1 MYITGQKTMS
11 RKYYINIVILGFY
24 ALVITPIYSINK
36 ISVSGTVEHIEGG
49 LLPEAQL
56 TLKRQKKSATTN
68 RFGEFDLGKV
78 YPNDTILVTL
88 DGFQHRYIT
97 PHSEMKIQLYP
108 KSKIQDLI
116 NTARNGETITIPSG
130 IHYIYPDFNID
141 STVGMTINY
150 KTDITII
157 GNKESEIR
165 LKRSNADIIYIYES
179 NNITIKNLTIGY
191 DDPYMDGHN
200 TITTIDSAKNFDNAF
215 GIARRQLG
223 KNSIFKYKGKLYHTN
238 STNEPADNIIPGN
251 AINIYNSYDVH
262 IDSIRIFGKNNICMN
277 AKKSRNIQIIN
288 SEVNEGLYGFVF
300 NQCSNIKIDNSLI
313 ADNSEILYNKKAQI
327 DLIENTIKIAGNY
340 VPEFVLVNGGSIE
353 MLDESIIPPP
363 KPTYLSA
370 KSFNISRTEITF
382 KQFDAFCRSTNREL
396 PDDSEWGRGDRP
408 VINIK
413 YEDAQA
419 YCNWLSELLGKS
431 IKLPTVDEW
440 EFAARG
446 GTMGGDDKF
455 YSGGNKIEDVSW
467 CKFNSNDRSQPVG
480 LKIANELGIYDM
492 SGNVYEFC
500 SGVQDSM
507 IILKGG
513 SWANSGVGCRV
524 SDHVVSKVDFWDD
537 NIGFRCI
544 ESEL

>member
-1 MYITGQKTMS
+1 MS

-24 ALVITPIYSINK
+24 TLVITPIYSINK

-49 LLPEAQL
+49 LLGEAQL
-56 TLKRQKKSATTN
+56 TLMRQKKSATTN

-78 YPNDTILVTL
+78 FPNDTLLVKL
-88 DGFQHRYIT
+88 DGFQHRYLMLD
-97 PHSEMKIQLYP
+97 SEMKIKLYP

-116 NTARNGETITIPSG
+116 NNARNGETIAIPSG

-150 KTDITII
+150 KTDITIM
-157 GNKESEIR
+157 GNKGSEIR
-165 LKRSNADIIYIYES
+165 LKWTNADIIYIHES
-179 NNITIKNLTIGY
+179 NNITIKNLTLGY
-191 DDPYMDGHN
+191 YDPYKNSDN
-200 TITTIDSAKNFDNAF
+200 IITTIDSAKNFDNAF

-238 STNEPADNIIPGN
+238 SFKEPVGNIIPGK
-251 AINIYNSYDVH
+251 AVNIYNSYDVY
-262 IDSIRIFGKNNICMN
+262 IDSIRIFGENNICMN
-277 AKKSRNIQIIN
+277 AKNSRNIQILN

-300 NQCSNIKIDNSLI
+300 NKCSNIKIDNSLI

-363 KPTYLSA
+363 KPIYLSA

-382 KQFDAFCRSTNREL
+382 KQFDAFCISTNREL

-419 YCNWLSELLGKS
+419 YCNWLTGLLGKS
-431 IKLPTVDEW
+431 IKLPSVDEW
-440 EFAARG
+440 EYAARG
-446 GTMGGDDKF
+446 GTIGGDDKL
-455 YSGGNKIEDVSW
+455 YSGGNNIEDVSW

-480 LKIANELGIYDM
+480 LKFANELGIYDM

-500 SGVQDSM
+500 SGIQDSM

>member
-1 MYITGQKTMS
+1 MS

-24 ALVITPIYSINK
+24 TLVITPIYSINK

-49 LLPEAQL
+49 LLDEAQL
-56 TLKRQKKSATTN
+56 TLMRQKKSATTN

-78 YPNDTILVTL
+78 FPNDTLLVKL
-88 DGFQHRYIT
+88 DGFQHRYLMLD
-97 PHSEMKIQLYP
+97 SEMKIKLYP

-116 NTARNGETITIPSG
+116 NNARNGETIAIPSG

-150 KTDITII
+150 KTDITIM
-157 GNKESEIR
+157 GNKGSEIR
-165 LKRSNADIIYIYES
+165 LKWTNADIIYIHES
-179 NNITIKNLTIGY
+179 NNITIKNLTLGY
-191 DDPYMDGHN
+191 YVPYKNSDII
-200 TITTIDSAKNFDNAF
+200 ITTIDSAKNFDNAF

-238 STNEPADNIIPGN
+238 NFKEPVGNIIPGK
-251 AINIYNSYDVH
+251 AVNIYNSYDVY
-262 IDSIRIFGKNNICMN
+262 IDSIRIFGENNICMN
-277 AKKSRNIQIIN
+277 AKNSRNIQILN

-300 NQCSNIKIDNSLI
+300 NKCSNIKIDNSLI

-363 KPTYLSA
+363 KPIYLSA

-382 KQFDAFCRSTNREL
+382 KQFDAFCISTNREL

-419 YCNWLSELLGKS
+419 YCNWLTGLLGKS
-431 IKLPTVDEW
+431 IKLPSVDEW
-440 EFAARG
+440 EYAARG
-446 GTMGGDDKF
+446 GTIGGDDKL
-455 YSGGNKIEDVSW
+455 YSGGNNIEDVSW

-480 LKIANELGIYDM
+480 LKFANELGIYDM
-492 SGNVYEFC
+492 SGNVYEFV
-500 SGVQDSM
+500 SGIQDSM

>member
-1 MYITGQKTMS
+1 MS

-24 ALVITPIYSINK
+24 TLVITPIYSINK

-49 LLPEAQL
+49 LLGEAQL
-56 TLKRQKKSATTN
+56 TLMRQKKSATTN

-78 YPNDTILVTL
+78 FPNDTLLVKL
-88 DGFQHRYIT
+88 DGFQHRYLMLD
-97 PHSEMKIQLYP
+97 SEMKIKLYP

-116 NTARNGETITIPSG
+116 NNARNGETIAIPSG

-150 KTDITII
+150 KTDITIM
-157 GNKESEIR
+157 GNKGSEIR
-165 LKRSNADIIYIYES
+165 LKWTNADIIYIHES
-179 NNITIKNLTIGY
+179 NNITIKNLTLGY
-191 DDPYMDGHN
+191 YDPYKNSDN
-200 TITTIDSAKNFDNAF
+200 IITTIDSAKNFDNAF

-238 STNEPADNIIPGN
+238 NFKEPVGNIIPGK
-251 AINIYNSYDVH
+251 AVNIYNSYDVY
-262 IDSIRIFGKNNICMN
+262 IDSIRIFGENNICMN
-277 AKKSRNIQIIN
+277 AKNSRNIQILN

-300 NQCSNIKIDNSLI
+300 NKCSNIKIDNSLI

-363 KPTYLSA
+363 KPIYLSA

-382 KQFDAFCRSTNREL
+382 KQFDAFCISTNREL

-419 YCNWLSELLGKS
+419 YCNWLTGLLGKS
-431 IKLPTVDEW
+431 IKLPSVDEW
-440 EFAARG
+440 EYAARG
-446 GTMGGDDKF
+446 GTFGGDDKL
-455 YSGGNKIEDVSW
+455 YSGGNNIEDVSW

-500 SGVQDSM
+500 SGIQDSM

-524 SDHVVSKVDFWDD
+524 SDHVISKFDFWDD

>member
-1 MYITGQKTMS
+1 MYIIGHKNMS

-24 ALVITPIYSINK
+24 TLVITPIYSINK

-49 LLPEAQL
+49 LLAEAQL
-56 TLKRQKKSATTN
+56 TLMGQKKSATTN

-78 YPNDTILVTL
+78 FPNDTLLVKL
-88 DGFQHRYIT
+88 DGFQYRYLILD
-97 PHSEMKIQLYP
+97 SEMKIKLYP

-116 NTARNGETITIPSG
+116 NNARNGETITIPSG

-150 KTDITII
+150 KTDITIT
-157 GNKESEIR
+157 GNKGSEIR
-165 LKRSNADIIYIYES
+165 LRWSNADIIYIHES

-191 DDPYMDGHN
+191 YDPYKNSHN

-238 STNEPADNIIPGN
+238 SSKEPAGNIIPGK
-251 AINIYNSYDVH
+251 AVNIYNSYDVY

-277 AKKSRNIQIIN
+277 AKNSRNIQILN

-300 NQCSNIKIDNSLI
+300 NKCSNIKIDNSLI

-327 DLIENTIKIAGNY
+327 DLTENTIKIAGNY

-353 MLDESIIPPP
+353 MIDESIIPPP
-363 KPTYLSA
+363 KPAYLSA

-382 KQFDAFCRSTNREL
+382 KQFDAFCISTKRGL

-419 YCNWLSELLGKS
+419 YCNWLTGLLGKS
-431 IKLPTVDEW
+431 IKLPSVDEW
-440 EFAARG
+440 EYAARG
-446 GTMGGDDKF
+446 GTIGGDDKF
-455 YSGGNKIEDVSW
+455 YSGGNNIEDVSW

-500 SGVQDSM
+500 SGIQDSM

>member
-1 MYITGQKTMS
+1 
-11 RKYYINIVILGFY
+11 
-24 ALVITPIYSINK
+24 
-36 ISVSGTVEHIEGG
+36 
-49 LLPEAQL
+49 
-56 TLKRQKKSATTN
+56 
-68 RFGEFDLGKV
+68 
-78 YPNDTILVTL
+78 
-88 DGFQHRYIT
+88 
-97 PHSEMKIQLYP
+97 
-108 KSKIQDLI
+108 
-116 NTARNGETITIPSG
+116 
-130 IHYIYPDFNID
+130 
-141 STVGMTINY
+141 MTINY
-150 KTDITII
+150 KTEITII
-157 GNKESEIR
+157 GDKESEIR
-165 LKRSNADIIYIYES
+165 LKWTNADIIYIHES

-191 DDPYMDGHN
+191 DEPYNVGHN
-200 TITTIDSAKNFDNAF
+200 TITTIDSANNFGNAF

-223 KNSIFKYKGKLYHTN
+223 KNSIFKYKGNLYHTN
-238 STNEPADNIIPGN
+238 SPNEPVDNIIPGK
-251 AINIYNSYDVH
+251 AVNIYNSYDVY
-262 IDSIRIFGKNNICMN
+262 IDSIRIFGENNICIN
-277 AKKSRNIQIIN
+277 AKKSRNIQILN

-300 NQCSNIKIDNSLI
+300 NKCSNIKIDNSLI
-313 ADNSEILYNKKAQI
+313 SDNSEILYNKNAQI

-340 VPEFVLVNGGSIE
+340 VPEFVLVKGGSIE

-382 KQFDAFCRSTNREL
+382 KQFDAFCISTNREL
-396 PDDSEWGRGDRP
+396 PDDSEWGRGERP

-419 YCNWLSELLGKS
+419 YCNWLTKLLGKS
-431 IKLPTVDEW
+431 IRLPSVDEW

-446 GTMGGDDKF
+446 GAMGGDDKF
-455 YSGGNKIEDVSW
+455 YSGGNNIEDVSW
-467 CKFNSNDRSQPVG
+467 CKFNSGDRSQPVG

-524 SDHVVSKVDFWDD
+524 SDYVVSKVDFWDD

-544 ESEL
+544 ETEL

>member
-1 MYITGQKTMS
+1 MYIIGHKTMS

-24 ALVITPIYSINK
+24 TLVITPIYSINK

-49 LLPEAQL
+49 LLGEAQL
-56 TLKRQKKSATTN
+56 TLMRQKKSATTN

-78 YPNDTILVTL
+78 FPNDTLLVKL
-88 DGFQHRYIT
+88 DGFQHRYLMLDY
-97 PHSEMKIQLYP
+97 EMKIKLYP

-116 NTARNGETITIPSG
+116 NNARNGETIAIPSG

-150 KTDITII
+150 KTDITIM
-157 GNKESEIR
+157 GNKGSEIR
-165 LKRSNADIIYIYES
+165 LKWTNADIIYIHES
-179 NNITIKNLTIGY
+179 NNITIKNLTLGY
-191 DDPYMDGHN
+191 YDPYKNSDN
-200 TITTIDSAKNFDNAF
+200 IITTIDSAKNFDNAF

-238 STNEPADNIIPGN
+238 NFKEPVGNIIPGK
-251 AINIYNSYDVH
+251 AVNIYNSYDVY
-262 IDSIRIFGKNNICMN
+262 IDSIRIFGENNICMN
-277 AKKSRNIQIIN
+277 AKNSRNIQILN

-300 NQCSNIKIDNSLI
+300 NKCSNIKIDNSLI

-363 KPTYLSA
+363 KPIYLSA

-382 KQFDAFCRSTNREL
+382 KQFDAFCISTNREL

-419 YCNWLSELLGKS
+419 YCNWLTGLLGKS
-431 IKLPTVDEW
+431 IKLPSVDEW
-440 EFAARG
+440 EYAARG
-446 GTMGGDDKF
+446 GTIGGDDKL
-455 YSGGNKIEDVSW
+455 YSGGNNIEDVSW

-492 SGNVYEFC
+492 SGNVYEFV
-500 SGVQDSM
+500 SGIQDSM

-524 SDHVVSKVDFWDD
+524 SDHVISKFDFWDD

>member
-1 MYITGQKTMS
+1 MS

-24 ALVITPIYSINK
+24 TLVITPIYSINK

-49 LLPEAQL
+49 LLGEAQL
-56 TLKRQKKSATTN
+56 TLMRQKKSATTN

-78 YPNDTILVTL
+78 FPNDTLLVKL
-88 DGFQHRYIT
+88 DGFQHRYLMLD
-97 PHSEMKIQLYP
+97 SEMKIKLYP

-116 NTARNGETITIPSG
+116 NNARNGETIAIPSG

-150 KTDITII
+150 KTDITIM
-157 GNKESEIR
+157 GNKGSEIR
-165 LKRSNADIIYIYES
+165 LKWTNADIIYIHES
-179 NNITIKNLTIGY
+179 NNITIKNLTLGY
-191 DDPYMDGHN
+191 YDPYKN
-200 TITTIDSAKNFDNAF
+200 SNNIITTIDSAKNFDNAF

-238 STNEPADNIIPGN
+238 NFKEPVGNIIPGK
-251 AINIYNSYDVH
+251 AVNIYNSYDVY
-262 IDSIRIFGKNNICMN
+262 IDSIRIFGENNICMN
-277 AKKSRNIQIIN
+277 AKNSRNIQILN

-300 NQCSNIKIDNSLI
+300 NKCSNIKIDNSLI

-363 KPTYLSA
+363 KPIYLSA

-382 KQFDAFCRSTNREL
+382 KQFDAFCISTNREL

-419 YCNWLSELLGKS
+419 YCNWLTGLLGKS
-431 IKLPTVDEW
+431 IKLPSVDEW
-440 EFAARG
+440 EYAARG
-446 GTMGGDDKF
+446 GTFGGDDKL
-455 YSGGNKIEDVSW
+455 YSGGNNIEDVSW

-500 SGVQDSM
+500 SGIQDSM

-524 SDHVVSKVDFWDD
+524 SDHVISKFDFWDD

>member
-1 MYITGQKTMS
+1 MA

-24 ALVITPIYSINK
+24 TLVITPIYSINK
-36 ISVSGTVEHIEGG
+36 ISVSGTVENIDGG
-49 LLPEAQL
+49 LLAEAQL
-56 TLKRQKKSATTN
+56 TLKSQKKSATTN

-78 YPNDTILVTL
+78 FPNDTLLVTL
-88 DGFQHRYIT
+88 DGFQHRYLTLDPDMNI
-97 PHSEMKIQLYP
+97 ILYP

-116 NTARNGETITIPSG
+116 NSARNGETVTIPSG

-157 GNKESEIR
+157 GDKESEIR
-165 LKRSNADIIYIYES
+165 LKWSNADIIYIHES

-191 DDPYMDGHN
+191 DDPHN
-200 TITTIDSAKNFDNAF
+200 VDRNTVATIDSAKNFDNAF

-238 STNEPADNIIPGN
+238 SPSEPSGNIIPGN
-251 AINIYNSYDVH
+251 AINIYNSYDVY

-277 AKKSRNIQIIN
+277 AKNSRNIQILH

-300 NQCSNIKIDNSLI
+300 NKCSNIKIDNSLI

-340 VPEFVLVNGGSIE
+340 VPEFVLVKGGSIE

-363 KPTYLSA
+363 SPTYLSA
-370 KSFNISRTEITF
+370 ESFNISRTEITF
-382 KQFDAFCRSTNREL
+382 NQFDAFCRSTNREL

-408 VINIK
+408 VINIT

-419 YCNWLSELLGKS
+419 YCNWLSALLGKS
-431 IKLPTVDEW
+431 IRLPSVDEW

-446 GTMGGDDKF
+446 GNMGGDDKF
-455 YSGGNKIEDVSW
+455 YSGGNNIEDVSW